1 MVEKSLFWQNCLRF
15 TVKVLLGARGFIRII
30 TFLGDGG
37 GPLLDATLSVRKDIK
52 TSCSSNLSLRVA
64 ILISCVTKSVE
75 TRLLTR

>member
-15 TVKVLLGARGFIRII
+15 TVKVLLEARGFIRII
-30 TFLGDGG
+30 GDGG

-52 TSCSSNLSLRVA
+52 TSCSSNLSVRVA